1 MKPVNIVTIQVTL
14 KNNFMIIS
22 KMKNP
27 VLSIVWEAKLKYMGT
42 KIIKTQ
48 IKILLQIFFFL
59 VRNSSKIALLYD
71 KLFILKVKQN
81 NKYES
86 ENISYSSDI

>member
-27 VLSIVWEAKLKYMGT
+27 VPSIVWEAKLKYMGT

-48 IKILLQIFFFL
+48 IKILLQFLFFL
-59 VRNSSKIALLYD
+59 VGNSSKIALLYD
-71 KLFILKVKQN
+71 KLFISKIKQN

-86 ENISYSSDI
+86 ENMS